1 MSEYQVISRK
11 YRPQKF
17 ADVIGQ
23 DPIVTTLKNA
33 IRQNRIAHAY
43 LFSGSRGTGKTTL
56 ARLFAKA
63 LNCPNLSPD
72 QEPCGVC
79 QTCREIALGTS
90 LDVMEIDG
98 ASNRG
103 IDDIRKIN
111 ENVGYATA
119 AARYKIYIIDEVH
132 MLTKE
137 AFNALL
143 KTLEEPPPK
152 VKFFFATTEPHKVLP
167 TIISRCQRFS
177 LQRFSSQKIKEKL
190 VSISKDLQIQ
200 IDDDALDI
208 IAKRSEGGLRDAESL
223 LDQIISFHEGSI
235 DRKAVA
241 DVLGIMP
248 KDVLFDLDRAGKEGR
263 FVKAYE
269 IVHTLFSEGKDLQ
282 HFVEMLTEHYRN
294 LLLLKLSPETPG
306 LLEIEA
312 SMEKNYLEATALY
325 SKEQL
330 LDILDYLFKHQ
341 QMAREAPSLK
351 VALEAL
357 LIRIMRT
364 HKSLPIETLVK
375 RLIELEES
383 VKSRAIPETQKPE
396 ELRPLPEAQTPAN
409 SPKDSEA
416 PVAPTTQTSSF
427 KDEMSA
433 PLKTVSREQNRANVA
448 ETEPPKE
455 RPEPQ
460 ECAAPPPPPLP
471 EQELQETPKE
481 REQQIT
487 EPTRAYE
494 VDMIASL
501 DEKAMPEA
509 LNEGVKGMTGPASSD
524 RMPVS
529 AKDANHLDTLLQFAS
544 VELEGRLKRTH

>member
-23 DPIVTTLKNA
+23 DAIVTTLKNA

-63 LNCPNLSPD
+63 INCPNLSPD

-79 QTCREIALGTS
+79 QTCREIASGVS
-90 LDVMEIDG
+90 LDVLEIDG

-143 KTLEEPPPK
+143 KTLEEPPAK

-177 LQRFSSQKIKEKL
+177 LQRFSPQKIKEKL
-190 VSISKDLQIQ
+190 LSIAKDLKIQ
-200 IDDDALDI
+200 IKEDALDI

-223 LDQIISFHEGSI
+223 LDQILSFHEGTI
-235 DRKAVA
+235 DRKAVS

-248 KDVLFDLDRAGKEGR
+248 KEVLFDLDRAGKEGR

-269 IVHTLFSEGKDLQ
+269 IVHALFAEGKDLQ

-294 LLLLKLSPETPG
+294 LLLLKLSPDTPG
-306 LLEIEA
+306 LIEIEP
-312 SMEKNYLEATALY
+312 SMEGSYLDAASLY

-341 QMAREAPSLK
+341 QMVREAPSLK

-383 VKSRAIPETQKPE
+383 VKSRSRTEDFEPLDAQ
-396 ELRPLPEAQTPAN
+396 PLPEKQISA
-409 SPKDSEA
+409 SPHIALERATSVKTQEEMVLSQNKEESAVSTETIVCAENQEVNPPEEMPFPEPGQEEVRQVSE
-416 PVAPTTQTSSF
+416 Q
-427 KDEMSA
+427 K
-433 PLKTVSREQNRANVA
+433 K
-448 ETEPPKE
+448 TEP
-455 RPEPQ
+455 
-460 ECAAPPPPPLP
+460 A
-471 EQELQETPKE
+471 
-481 REQQIT
+481 
-487 EPTRAYE
+487 RAYE
-494 VDMIASL
+494 VDMITAMEVKAVSEVLTAS
-501 DEKAMPEA
+501 ENRPAA
-509 LNEGVKGMTGPASSD
+509 AATGERKPITA
-524 RMPVS
+524 R
-529 AKDANHLDTLLQFAS
+529 DANYLDTLLQFAS
-544 VELEGRLKRTH
+544 VELEGRLKRMH